1 MTTGIEI
8 GMKAKFGLSLST
20 RAVLFDWGTLDDL
33 IEMAEIAEK
42 SRLFHGIWVG
52 DNLLSKPRIE
62 AMVTLSAL
70 ATRTERVKLGTIC
83 LASFPLREPILFA
96 IQWASLDILSKGR
109 TILTVCNGGTDK
121 FGPQYAH
128 ELRTMGI
135 TSRER
140 VGRVVEGISILRR
153 LWSEDLV
160 THSGKYYQFS
170 DLNLQPKPIQK
181 PVPIHLAVNP
191 PAGEVDPKTL
201 DRVLRRVA
209 NHADGWQTDGTPVDV
224 FRERLATICRYA
236 EELGRDTTHFD
247 SSLHMMVNIN
257 DDETKAFE
265 QATTFLT
272 SYYGAGLISRERA
285 ETWIACGSTQ
295 SVIDKIASYIEA
307 GCTMPVLR
315 FVAPNPRE
323 QLHRCIEEV
332 LPAFYNRA

>member
-1 MTTGIEI
+1 MVKTETKS
-8 GMKAKFGLSLST
+8 MKAKFGLSLST
-20 RAVLFDWGTLDDL
+20 RAILFDWGTLDDL
-33 IEMAEIAEK
+33 IQMAETAEA
-42 SRLFHGIWVG
+42 SGLFHGVWVG
-52 DNLLSKPRIE
+52 DNLLSKPRVE

-70 ATRTERVKLGTIC
+70 ATRTNKVKLGTIC

-96 IQWASLDILSKGR
+96 LQWASLDILSKGR

-128 ELRTMGI
+128 ELQTMGV

-153 LWSEDLV
+153 LWSDEVV
-160 THSGKYYQFS
+160 THTGKYYQFS
-170 DLNLQPKPIQK
+170 NVDLQPKPIQK
-181 PVPIHLAVNP
+181 PMPIHLAVNP
-191 PAGEVDPKTL
+191 PANEVSEEVL
-201 DRVLRRVA
+201 ERVLRRVA
-209 NHADGWQTDGTPVDV
+209 RHADGWQTDGTPVKE
-224 FRERLATICRYA
+224 FRERFSKIRKYA
-236 EELGRDTTHFD
+236 EELGRDLSNFD

-265 QATTFLT
+265 QATSFLT

-295 SVIDKIASYIEA
+295 SVIDKIASYIDA
-307 GCTMPVLR
+307 GCTIPVLR

-323 QLHRCIEEV
+323 QLQRCIEEV
-332 LPAFYNRA
+332 LPAFKS